1 MKYKFNE
8 ICIGILAWGTF
19 LGIPFL
25 LQYFGIDF
33 KKLLLDAW
41 WLYAILIIITIF
53 YLCKPESVRNIL
65 QRVCENKIREYIGD
79 NNQEDDKWKE
89 RALIKT
95 VPKTKKMEKM
105 QENCAK
111 EDQYQKIWDDLQ
123 VGKADKLLK
132 NLNNKLSKEK
142 EEKNIAKIRAI
153 MELCYSSIEPN
164 ETNLKARIENLEIL
178 VKIGT
183 ELGMYPTFLYMLT
196 MCYYF
201 DHRFQKA
208 QELFAKTIDL
218 ILKQKDAD
226 TDLISNLYDMNASIC
241 LKTNKYQ
248 QAILYYKRAMQY
260 STEDASYLF
269 KIALTYYWSLFNA
282 KQSLQYAKESFSR
295 LKEKEQERG
304 DFFECLVFI
313 YYRSAAFEKEFLEAY
328 TVIDNYNKCHDTQAF
343 LADKSYIALKI
354 EDLRNAYDLSQKVLD
369 TDPKNSTAINVKGQ
383 LAIIEK
389 DYSKAINCFNSIIE
403 DFQKDISNPFAK
415 YYLAEIFYKRGVAY
429 FYTENYE
436 KAQEDFNQ
444 AESLGYDEMDITL
457 FDKVSVKLSENVQKK
472 LIQST
477 DQDNDK
483 Q

>member
-1 MKYKFNE
+1 MYNKKE
-8 ICIGILAWGTF
+8 IWFGICLWGILLVSSYA
-19 LGIPFL
+19 LS
-25 LQYFGIDF
+25 YFTNSSYFSLIKDYGYG
-33 KKLLLDAW
+33 
-41 WLYAILIIITIF
+41 YAILLLITLAYVF
-53 YLCKPESVRNIL
+53 FPTEMRIL
-65 QRVCENKIREYIGD
+65 IQKFVNKRAEDTVGSPV
-79 NNQEDDKWKE
+79 EDDKWKE
-89 RALIKT
+89 RALIKS
-95 VPKTKKMEKM
+95 VPKTKKMQKM

-111 EDQYQKIWDDLQ
+111 EDQYQKIWDDLKA
-123 VGKADKLLK
+123 GKADKLLK

-153 MELCYSSIEPN
+153 MEFCYSSIEPD

-183 ELGMYPTFLYMLT
+183 ELSMYPTFLYMLT

-201 DHRFQKA
+201 DQNYPKA

-248 QAILYYKRAMQY
+248 QAILYYKKAMQY
-260 STEDASYLF
+260 STEDAVYLF
-269 KIALTYYWSLFNA
+269 KIALIYFSSLFNS
-282 KQSLQYAKESFSR
+282 KQALQYAKESFSK
-295 LKEKEQERG
+295 LQNKSD
-304 DFFECLVFI
+304 DFFETLIHI
-313 YYRSAAFEKEFLEAY
+313 YYRSAAFEKNFSEAY
-328 TVIDNYNKCHDTQAF
+328 EVIDNYNKYHDSQAF

-354 EDLRNAYDLSQKVLD
+354 KDLRNAYDLSQKVLD

-383 LAIIEK
+383 LAIVEK
-389 DYSKAINCFNSIIE
+389 DYSKAVNCFNSIIA
-403 DFQKDISNPFAK
+403 DFEKDINNSFAK

-457 FDKVSVKLSENVQKK
+457 FDKISVKLSENIQKK

-477 DQDNDK
+477 DQKNDAK
-483 Q
+483 